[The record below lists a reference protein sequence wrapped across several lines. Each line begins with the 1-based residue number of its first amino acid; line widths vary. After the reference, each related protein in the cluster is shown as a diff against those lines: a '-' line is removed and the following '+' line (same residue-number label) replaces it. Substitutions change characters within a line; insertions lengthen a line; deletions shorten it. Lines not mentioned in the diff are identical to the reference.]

1 MNKEA
6 LLGISKIV
14 RRVKTKFYSIEEP
27 DKLLEFINDNIK
39 PTDENKKQRGEVFT
53 PMKVVNEMLDKLPI
67 DVWTNLNFKWL
78 DPAAGMGNFP
88 IAIYLRLIKSLKTK
102 IPNEEKRRKHIL
114 ENMLF
119 MVEID
124 KYNVFMLKKILC
136 GHKYKLNVIEG
147 DSLKSI
153 GNSDFYDIIIGNPPF
168 NKPSSDSPYYNEFIR
183 YFENKCNLLMFV
195 VPSRWFSGGKG
206 LDTFRKYMLNKKDI
220 EFIYHFDDAKKLF
233 GNTIKLN
240 GGINYFL
247 INKKYY
253 GKCKIVTNNLN
264 IANINL
270 NKYDILIS
278 NVKYYKLIDKLNKYI
293 SLSTI
298 YLGRYFNIESND
310 KRLVDKNV
318 FDKKNKKDYLKC
330 YVSKKQKGENEYKY
344 INKKEIKKDINIWK
358 VITAEANG
366 NGNNAFGNT
375 FIGLPNEVHTGSYI
389 SFKIN
394 TKIEAES
401 LLNYLKCNLPIFMLL
416 LRKITQHINSE
427 TCKWIPLPP
436 LNKKWDNESV
446 YKFYKLTQEEIKIVE
461 DGIKNI

>member
-102 IPNEEKRRKHIL
+102 IPNEEKLRKHIL

-153 GNSDFYDIIIGNPPF
+153 GNSAFYDIIIGNPPF

-195 VPSRWFSGGKG
+195 VPSRWFAGGKG
-206 LDTFRKYMLNKKDI
+206 LDTFRKFMLNKKDI

-233 GNTIKLN
+233 GNTIQLK

-247 INKKYY
+247 INKKYN

-270 NKYDILIS
+270 NKYDILIP
-278 NVKYYKLIDKLNKYI
+278 NIKYYKLIDKLNKYI
-293 SLSTI
+293 SISSI
-298 YLGRYFNIESND
+298 FISQDHYKIQSND
-310 KRLVDKNV
+310 SRLIDKNG
-318 FDKKNKKDYLKC
+318 FDKKNIKDYLKC
-330 YVSKKQKGENEYKY
+330 YVSKKQKGEYKY
-344 INKKEIKKDINIWK
+344 INKKEIKKDVKKYK
-358 VITAEANG
+358 VITVSASG
-366 NGNNAFGNT
+366 KGSDGFGNIFT
-375 FIGLPNEVHTGSYI
+375 GLPDEVHTKSYI
-389 SFKIN
+389 SFNLNSKN
-394 TKIEAES
+394 DAES
-401 LLNYLKCNLPIFMLL
+401 LLDYLKCKLPNFMLS
-416 LRKITQHINSE
+416 LRKITHNISGE

-436 LNKKWDNESV
+436 LNKIWDNESV